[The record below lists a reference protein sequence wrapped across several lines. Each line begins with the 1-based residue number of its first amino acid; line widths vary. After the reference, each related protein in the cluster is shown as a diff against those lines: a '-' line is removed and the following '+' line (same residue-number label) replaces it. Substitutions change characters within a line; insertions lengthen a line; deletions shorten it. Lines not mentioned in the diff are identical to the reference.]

1 MTVAA
6 RSTRNGGKIRRT
18 EGRNDRKKRAIE
30 DSRRNYGHFVGG
42 CFCQLADCSMPSA
55 AEFCN
60 SNRGGSVVST
70 IDRSNS
76 QARGRLCVRTFTRI
90 RMLRQRNTG
99 VLFKAGWVV
108 FAPSNTSRGCVA
120 ALMARYNNYT
130 SLLIILEIP
139 CNDRRG
145 FLPLI

>member
-1 MTVAA
+1 MKGEEKR
-6 RSTRNGGKIRRT
+6 RS
-18 EGRNDRKKRAIE
+18 ECGRNEQQKSRR
-30 DSRRNYGHFVGG
+30 SRRNHDYLTSAGIFDGLIG
-42 CFCQLADCSMPSA
+42 ANGSMRT

-60 SNRGGSVVST
+60 SNGGGSVVST

-76 QARGRLCVRTFTRI
+76 QARGRLCIRTFTRI

-99 VLFKAGWVV
+99 ALFKAGWVV